1 MSDSSDSPYRTPT
14 RAVDVEL
21 SITGGRTEEI
31 EVEVTLYLSTLSET
45 HAGPET
51 VEEALNSGRH
61 FLPVRLRETDQTIL
75 VRLGAIRT
83 VTVGDD
89 DGDVLPR
96 EESLASV
103 DLVRLELDGG
113 ETIEGTLQTVLPPER
128 PRLSDYF
135 NFSKMKFVPLAV
147 DEGVV
152 YVNRDFISIVRFLT
166 TGKGES

>member
-1 MSDSSDSPYRTPT
+1 MSDPESDSPCRTPT

-21 SITGGRTEEI
+21 SITGSRVE
-31 EVEVTLYLSTLSET
+31 EVTLYLSTLSET

-51 VEEALNSGRH
+51 VDEALNRVRD
-61 FLPVRLRETDQTIL
+61 FLPVRIRETDQTVL
-75 VRLGAIRT
+75 VFRGAIRT

-89 DGDVLPR
+89 EGDVLPH

-113 ETIEGTLQTVLPPER
+113 ETIEGTLATVLPPER

-135 NFSKMKFVPLAV
+135 NFSKAKFVPLAV
-147 DEGVV
+147 DEGVIF
-152 YVNRDFISIVRFLT
+152 VNRDFISIVRF
-166 TGKGES
+166 